1 MIQSNNNLSVL
12 PFYGSKDEQDRN
24 RNCAYGDI
32 YPLYT
37 KVNEVPPFQI
47 LVEHDSYSIESVLL
61 INTKGLHVGSDMI
74 VKFVNVGGLAVYS
87 FASDGYDVIVC
98 NGFEDSGVL
107 TEEGQYYFLLTVM
120 KNGTLKHFYSDVF
133 TVVGQIGGYVKVEW
147 YDKTDL
153 IMDDARIVYALTGGG
168 QFKNR
173 VYLNTEIGKP
183 EYVFEEEGE
192 TRDGLFFPEKMIS
205 EKTYKMTFLA
215 SEYLCDVMRFVRMA
229 DVIKITDNYGREYY
243 CDTFLF
249 TPKWETQGNL
259 AAVEVEFQTNTV
271 AKRIGREF
279 T

>member
-12 PFYGSKDEQDRN
+12 PFYTSTAFQDRN
-24 RNCAYGDI
+24 RPCAFGDV

-37 KVNEVPPFQI
+37 PKNTVPAFQFI
-47 LVEHDSYSIESVLL
+47 TAHYGYGISSVALFKADGSLVSNTLL
-61 INTKGLHVGSDMI
+61 SAFTA
-74 VKFVNVGGLAVYS
+74 GG
-87 FASDGYDVIVC
+87 FALYQFATDGYDVYVC
-98 NGFEDSGVL
+98 PSFTNGSILND
-107 TEEGQYYFLLTVM
+107 EGQYYLQVGLAD
-120 KNGTLKHFYSDVF
+120 GSLYYSDVF
-133 TVVGQIGGYVKVEW
+133 TVVGTVTGFISVEW

-153 IMDDARIVYALTGGG
+153 VMDGERIVYALTGSG